1 MWFLPRLT
9 IPLVIPHSSKKG
21 LDRNE
26 WVRFLSNRQKTSFLS
41 HLTFWGLLTHQ
52 DFFSKITL
60 RHFTYLLTFQNSKK
74 KNKKIK
80 KKKQTNKLMNHFW
93 DEQSPILSA
102 HLLVRLSKK
111 LPYNESLTGFSDRVL
126 YFVFTIKSPQIYSHN
141 TAFLELSFKIPSIQ
155 INQYSST

>member
-52 DFFSKITL
+52 DFFFKNHAPSLFLLINFSKL
-60 RHFTYLLTFQNSKK
+60 KK
-74 KNKKIK
+74 NKNKKI

>member
-1 MWFLPRLT
+1 
-9 IPLVIPHSSKKG
+9 
-21 LDRNE
+21 
-26 WVRFLSNRQKTSFLS
+26 
-41 HLTFWGLLTHQ
+41 
-52 DFFSKITL
+52 
-60 RHFTYLLTFQNSKK
+60 
-74 KNKKIK
+74 
-80 KKKQTNKLMNHFW
+80 MNHFW